1 MRSYCTALI
10 GALLVLSNA
19 FWLTTPACAGSTA
32 PGKAV
37 VGIGRNEDP
46 QTAAEEAIRLA
57 GGLQGIV
64 KRGDWVVV
72 KPNMTVPGRS
82 GDGVIT
88 HAGVLKAVILAA
100 KAAGAGRIT
109 VAESGGAWRGEGALR
124 QAGYDTVLQETGA
137 EWLNIH
143 TAETK
148 IVKPDRPLGMPEYRI
163 AKAVMDCDVFISV
176 AVLKTHNTAQVT
188 MSMKNLFGIVPG
200 SKNYIHVAKRV
211 EESIVDLCRVRPIHF
226 AVVDG
231 TTAMEGYGPISGNKV
246 KMNIVLAGRDPVAVD
261 SVGAE
266 IMGFNPAQVKHIH
279 YASKAGLGTMDLS
292 RITVR
297 GAQIAELKRRFAR
310 PWGPGLEGEITRS
323 YVPPNGVTL
332 FWLGQGGFAFKTPD
346 DKVIVVDPYLS
357 DSGGMKRMV
366 PKALHPRDVRG
377 DAERQQQ
384 TLFPSLVL
392 CTHDH
397 VDHTDLPGL
406 QELAAT
412 SSAVF
417 AGPPS
422 SCAKMKEAGID
433 AGRIV
438 DIKRGDAK
446 TLAGVDVRA
455 VFAKHTQ
462 DSVGYVLTIGKTRIY
477 ITGDSEYDAQLAQ
490 VKSLRPDILLVCIN
504 GKWGNMSAQ
513 DAARLTAQINPKV
526 VIPMHFGMFADNTV
540 DPQTFVEAAKKSGVK
555 SKIVILPHMGSFVYE
570 P

>member
-1 MRSYCTALI
+1 
-10 GALLVLSNA
+10 
-19 FWLTTPACAGSTA
+19 
-32 PGKAV
+32 V
-37 VGIGRNEDP
+37 VGIGRSEDP
-46 QTAAEEAIRLA
+46 QEAAAEAIRLA

-124 QAGYDTVLQETGA
+124 MAGYDTVLQETGA

-148 IVKPDRPLGMPEYRI
+148 TVRPDRPLGMQEYPI

-188 MSMKNLFGIVPG
+188 LSMKNLFGIVPG
-200 SKNYIHVAKRV
+200 SKNYIHLQKRV
-211 EESIVDLCRVRPIHF
+211 EESIADLCRVRPIHF

-231 TTAMEGYGPISGNKV
+231 TTAMEGYGPIGGNRV

-261 SVGAE
+261 TVGSE
-266 IMGFNPAQVKHIH
+266 IMGFNPAQVKHIQ
-279 YASKAGLGTMDLS
+279 YAAKAGLGTMDLS
-292 RITVR
+292 RITVK
-297 GAQIAELKRRFAR
+297 GVQIAELKRRFAR

-357 DSGGMKRMV
+357 DAGGAKRLV
-366 PKALHPRDVRG
+366 PKALCPREVRG

-397 VDHTDLPGL
+397 IDHTDPQGL
-406 QELAAT
+406 QELAST

-422 SCAKMKEAGID
+422 SCKIVKESGID
-433 AGRIV
+433 ASRV
-438 DIKRGDAK
+438 AEIKRGETK
-446 TLAGVDVRA
+446 TLAGVQVRA
-455 VFAKHTQ
+455 VFAKHTE
-462 DSVGYVLTIGKTRIY
+462 DSVGYVLTIGKTRLY
-477 ITGDSEYDAQLAQ
+477 ITGDSEYDPQLAQ
-490 VKSLRPDILLVCIN
+490 VKSLKPDILIVCIN
-504 GKWGNMSAQ
+504 GKWGNMNAQ
-513 DAARLTAQINPKV
+513 DAARLTAQIAPKV
-526 VIPMHFGMFADNTV
+526 VIPMHFGMFAENTV
-540 DPQTFVEAAKKSGVK
+540 DPQTFVEAAKKAGVK